1 MPKPGFNPNLGERG
15 GVDEMVRW
23 REMVEVGGKAEKNLS
38 TRKYS
43 APSVL
48 KKVTV

>member
-1 MPKPGFNPNLGERG
+1 MPKPGFNPNLGG

-23 REMVEVGGKAEKNLS
+23 REMVEVGEKAEKNLN

-48 KKVTV
+48 KKVTL